1 MAGLEK
7 RNLFSDEEKL
17 MLAYYECGKAVVGWF
32 TEGSDPII
40 KLSILPFSKASKG
53 YSHTIKDE
61 IGLTTKEDLIGKVCF
76 YLAGRASEK
85 YFKSFVTTNGE
96 SDLKRAKRIISLLVT
111 KFGMS

>member
-1 MAGLEK
+1 MAAREGADTIDMPKFEKATERVMAGLEK
-7 RNLFSDEEKL
+7 RNLFSEDEKL

-76 YLAGRASEK
+76 YLAGRA
-85 YFKSFVTTNGE
+85 
-96 SDLKRAKRIISLLVT
+96 A
-111 KFGMS
+111 